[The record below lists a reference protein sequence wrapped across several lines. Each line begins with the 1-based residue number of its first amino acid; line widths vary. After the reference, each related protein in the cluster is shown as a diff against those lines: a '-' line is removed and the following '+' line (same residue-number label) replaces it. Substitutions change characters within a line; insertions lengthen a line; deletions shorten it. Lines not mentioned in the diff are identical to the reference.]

1 MRSGSGIFSIVEV
14 QIEQQVFSLK
24 KINIAKLLLSKTIR
38 NGLGKMS
45 CAQSSGN
52 PEAGCTR

>member
-24 KINIAKLLLSKTIR
+24 KIIIEKLLMSKTIH
-38 NGLGKMS
+38 NGLGKMRCS
-45 CAQSSGN
+45 VLRKS
-52 PEAGCTR
+52 